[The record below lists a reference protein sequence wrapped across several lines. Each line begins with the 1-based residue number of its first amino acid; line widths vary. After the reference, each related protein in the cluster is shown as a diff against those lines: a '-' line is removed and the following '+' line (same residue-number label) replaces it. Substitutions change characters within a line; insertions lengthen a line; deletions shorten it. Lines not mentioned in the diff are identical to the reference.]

1 MNTKQNSTGLISKIQ
16 DKTLR
21 YSVLA
26 MTAGSSFVAMTANA
40 QDFDDIVNADR
51 DASNS
56 MLSTGTG
63 GAESGLGTI
72 YNLVKWVA
80 IVIGL
85 VLAISG
91 LMYVSKA
98 SKSEGQKS
106 QMPGWIT
113 FGIGGLMTVVGVF
126 MFAVG
131 KSAVEVI
138 GSQGSSTGP

>member
-1 MNTKQNSTGLISKIQ
+1 MNTKQNSSGLITRIQ
-16 DKTLR
+16 DKTLT

-26 MTAGSSFVAMTANA
+26 MMAGSSFVAMTANA
-40 QDFDDIVNADR
+40 AGFDEVVNADR

-56 MLSTGTG
+56 MLQTGTG

-72 YNLVKWVA
+72 YNLIKWVA
-80 IVIGL
+80 VVIGL

-106 QMPGWIT
+106 QMPGWVT

-138 GSQGSSTGP
+138 GSEGS

>member
-1 MNTKQNSTGLISKIQ
+1 MNTKQNNTGLIATIQ
-16 DKTLR
+16 DKSLA

-26 MTAGSSFVAMTANA
+26 MTAAASFATTAANA
-40 QDFDDIVNADR
+40 AGFDDVVNADR
-51 DASNS
+51 GASNS
-56 MLSTGTG
+56 MLQTGTG

-72 YNLVKWVA
+72 YNLIKWVA
-80 IVIGL
+80 VVIGL

-106 QMPGWIT
+106 QMPGWVT
-113 FGIGGLMTVVGVF
+113 FGIGGLLTVVGVF

-138 GSQGSSTGP
+138 GSEDNSN

>member
-1 MNTKQNSTGLISKIQ
+1 MKTEQNSTGLIAKIQ
-16 DKTLR
+16 DKTLT

-26 MTAGSSFVAMTANA
+26 MTAASSFGVMSANA
-40 QDFDDIVNADR
+40 EDFDDIVNADR

-72 YNLVKWVA
+72 YNLIKWAA

-85 VLAISG
+85 VLAVSG

-138 GSQGSSTGP
+138 GSQGSNP